1 MNQISNDNVVNPVN
15 IIRRFIQLE
24 SAGGILLFTAA
35 ILALIL
41 DNSPWR
47 HYYSEFFQFR
57 LTIEIGIT
65 NISKSLIW
73 WINDGL
79 MTIFFLLVG
88 LEIKRE
94 IFQGELNSLSKIALP
109 GIAAMGGMIAPALI
123 FVLFNHHDT
132 TAMHGWAIPTA
143 TDVAFALGIMSL
155 LRSRV
160 PISLKIFL
168 TAVAIFDDI
177 GAIIIIAAFY
187 TSSISIELLALAVA
201 CILVLA
207 LMNRAKIKK
216 LIPYFVVGFI
226 LWVCVLRSGVHATLA
241 GVILAF
247 AIPLKRDKHGVSP
260 LRYLEEKLHPWVVFL
275 VLPLF
280 GFANAGISFQGLHV
294 FELISPL
301 TLGAGLVIASG
312 TLVYLSRRF
321 SRR

>member
-109 GIAAMGGMIAPALI
+109 GIAI
-123 FVLFNHHDT
+123 
-132 TAMHGWAIPTA
+132 
-143 TDVAFALGIMSL
+143 
-155 LRSRV
+155 R
-160 PISLKIFL
+160 
-168 TAVAIFDDI
+168 
-177 GAIIIIAAFY
+177 
-187 TSSISIELLALAVA
+187 
-201 CILVLA
+201 
-207 LMNRAKIKK
+207 
-216 LIPYFVVGFI
+216 
-226 LWVCVLRSGVHATLA
+226 
-241 GVILAF
+241 
-247 AIPLKRDKHGVSP
+247 
-260 LRYLEEKLHPWVVFL
+260 
-275 VLPLF
+275 
-280 GFANAGISFQGLHV
+280 
-294 FELISPL
+294 
-301 TLGAGLVIASG
+301 
-312 TLVYLSRRF
+312 
-321 SRR
+321 